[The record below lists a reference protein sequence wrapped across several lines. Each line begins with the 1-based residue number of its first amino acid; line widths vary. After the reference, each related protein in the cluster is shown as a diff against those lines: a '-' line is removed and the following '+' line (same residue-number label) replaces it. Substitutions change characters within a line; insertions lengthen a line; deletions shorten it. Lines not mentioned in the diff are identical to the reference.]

1 MASKKRTSK
10 SSDAPIFLRKTYE
23 MINTCDRNIAGWSD
37 DGESFVVKDLE
48 TFASEVIPTFFKHNN
63 FSSFV
68 RQLNFYGF
76 RKIKSDQIRIRD
88 PELDE
93 ESKWWRF
100 RHPKFLKGRPDLLCE
115 IKKASQIEPAEKHEV
130 ESLKME
136 VKILKNQLSTVTKD
150 MDRLAALLG
159 SMMKDQEEQQLQIEM
174 SKKRRIASVSN
185 AVPPF
190 HAHSNL
196 VDDASTVQPLAV
208 TSFHDAND
216 INVSATDLISDDQAV
231 PTPPPPPPPP
241 NYGSFNSKDNSMATL
256 VGSINDY
263 DDELLT
269 TLIGLDDENQNLPDN
284 SQTEIPDAAVSSLPT
299 SKPVDTSQEID
310 PKLVEQLRRSLS
322 SLPKRLQE
330 LFVER
335 LVNVI
340 ANPEAF
346 NNQVEAVSVLATI
359 AANEAKARVI
369 KEDSDGIE
377 NDNKSVQ
384 LATAALGSFLAQ
396 YNAVVEKHKSKNSGE
411 RNEDDLME
419 T

>member
-190 HAHSNL
+190 HAHSNV